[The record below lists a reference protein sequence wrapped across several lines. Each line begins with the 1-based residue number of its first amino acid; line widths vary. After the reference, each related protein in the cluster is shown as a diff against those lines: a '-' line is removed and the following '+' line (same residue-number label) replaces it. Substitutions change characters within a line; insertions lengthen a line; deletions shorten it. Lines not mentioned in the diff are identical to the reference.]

1 MAAAVVCKVPKRA
14 LLRVNSNVLTQQ
26 AESSSF
32 KEYAKKNSVLL
43 KAAVG
48 SAVVGTIGVGAA
60 VFAGVSAS
68 AHGVHP
74 PTYAW
79 GHRPFLASLDMASVR
94 RGYEVYKQVCAAC
107 HSIKNMRYRY
117 MSDVFMTPK
126 RAAKEASE
134 IMTVDGPDKD
144 GNMFERPGKVIDLF
158 PQPYANKE
166 AAQAA
171 NNGAA
176 PPDMSYIV
184 LAREGSEDYIFSL
197 LTGYAD
203 PPAGLELGEGQYYNP
218 YFPGGVLAMAPPLYN
233 EIIEYEDGTPATRSQ
248 LAKDVI
254 TFLKWVGEPEFDER
268 KIWGIRAVPLFFIF
282 TVVIYYYKR
291 HKFSYLK
298 SMSIKLM
305 KQAPTASR
313 MFATKKK

>member
-14 LLRVNSNVLTQQ
+14 LLRVNSNVITQQ
-26 AESSSF
+26 AETSTF
-32 KEYAKKNSVLL
+32 KEYVQKKSILV

-107 HSIKNMRYRY
+107 HSIKHMRYRY
-117 MSDVFMTPK
+117 MTDVFMSPK
-126 RAAKEASE
+126 RAAQEASE

-144 GNMFERPGKVIDLF
+144 GNMFERPGKVIDPF
-158 PQPYANKE
+158 PVPYANKE

-184 LAREGSEDYIFSL
+184 LSREGTEDYIFSL
-197 LTGYAD
+197 LTGYSD

-233 EIIEYEDGTPATRSQ
+233 DIIEYEDGTPATKSQ

-268 KIWGIRAVPLFFIF
+268 KIWAIRAVPLFLIF
-282 TVVIYYYKR
+282 SVVVYYYKR

-298 SMSIKLM
+298 SMALTLKKEPVKKTKM
-305 KQAPTASR
+305 FPTE
-313 MFATKKK
+313 KN

>member
-1 MAAAVVCKVPKRA
+1 MAAAVVCKVPKRV
-14 LLRVNSNVLTQQ
+14 LLRVNSSVITQQ
-26 AESSSF
+26 AETSSF
-32 KEYAKKNSVLL
+32 KEYVKKNSVML
-43 KAAVG
+43 KAVVG
-48 SAVVGTIGVGAA
+48 SAVVGTVGVGAA

-74 PTYAW
+74 PSYAW
-79 GHRPFLASLDMASVR
+79 GHRPYLASLDMASVR

-117 MSDVFMTPK
+117 MSDVFMSAK
-126 RAAKEASE
+126 RATKEASE
-134 IMTVDGPDKD
+134 IMTLDGPDKD

-158 PQPYANKE
+158 PVPYANKE

-184 LAREGSEDYIFSL
+184 LAREGTEDYIFSL
-197 LTGYAD
+197 LTGYSD
-203 PPAGLELGEGQYYNP
+203 PPAGLELGEGQHYNP

-233 EIIEYEDGTPATRSQ
+233 EIIEYEDGTPATKSQ

-254 TFLKWVGEPEFDER
+254 TFLKWVGEPEFDDR
-268 KIWGIRAVPLFFIF
+268 KIWGMRGVPLL
-282 TVVIYYYKR
+282 VILTAVMYYYKR

-298 SMSIKLM
+298 SMVITLK
-305 KQAPTASR
+305 KKAPKKSR
-313 MFATKKK
+313 MFPVQKK